1 MRILLG
7 CFIFGIIG
15 LFTIIGVMTPGAGWF
30 LYLFLIPFWAMFPMI
45 IVGVKGALVLLPFVE
60 PVDATELA
68 TAIERNLDHVLV
80 RPTSVSAGQI
90 LDAADRGIFELL
102 APS

>member
-1 MRILLG
+1 
-7 CFIFGIIG
+7 
-15 LFTIIGVMTPGAGWF
+15 
-30 LYLFLIPFWAMFPMI
+30 
-45 IVGVKGALVLLPFVE
+45 VLLPFVE

-68 TAIERNLDHVLV
+68 TAVERNLDDVLV
-80 RPTSVSAGQI
+80 RPTSVSAAQI

>member
-1 MRILLG
+1 M
-7 CFIFGIIG
+7 
-15 LFTIIGVMTPGAGWF
+15 LFRS
-30 LYLFLIPFWAMFPMI
+30 WA
-45 IVGVKGALVLLPFVE
+45 KGALVLLPFVE

-68 TAIERNLDHVLV
+68 TAVERNLDDVLV
-80 RPTSVSAGQI
+80 RPTSVSAAQI